1 MKKKVVF
8 VILSLYGGGAE
19 RVVSVLSNALVEDG
33 VSVALVLY
41 GRKEVEYPI
50 DPRVQIEVLDSQ
62 EGKNPVAK
70 HLGYIHEI
78 RTVLEKI
85 QPDVVIPFLAGPVFH
100 TYYATRGKKYQVFAT
115 VRNNPKQ
122 YPSQK
127 WLRLLANHCTRKM
140 DGIIFQTE
148 EQVNFFPSA
157 KKTFVLHNPVNPD
170 MLEASYQYNDTVK
183 CIATFGR
190 LSQQKNHRLLIS
202 AFYELAEKYPEITLK
217 IYGDGEERENLQN
230 MIEEKKLVNRVQLME
245 NTKDVKG
252 KMQETD
258 IFVLSSDFEGLPN
271 ALIEAMAMGI
281 PCVSTACPT
290 GPRDLIVN
298 GKNGLLVPCG
308 DTKAMRD
315 AIEQMILDENFR
327 ERCGRKGKEKIKCGY
342 HTDCATKMI
351 EQKILGLQC

>member
-1 MKKKVVF
+1 MKKKVAF

-50 DPRVQIEVLDSQ
+50 DPRVQIEVLNSH
-62 EGKNPVAK
+62 EGKNPLLK

-78 RTVLEKI
+78 EVALDKI
-85 QPDVVIPFLAGPVFH
+85 QPDVVIPFLAEPVFH
-100 TYYATRGKKYQVFAT
+100 TYYATRGKRYQVFAT
-115 VRNNPKQ
+115 VRNNPRQ

-127 WLRLLANHCTRKM
+127 WLRMLTNHCTRKM

-148 EQVNFFPSA
+148 EQTKYFPRA
-157 KKTFVLHNPVNPD
+157 KKSFVLHNPVNPD
-170 MLEASYQYNDTVK
+170 MLATSYQYRDSVK

-190 LSQQKNHRLLIS
+190 LSKQKNHSLLIN
-202 AFYELAEKYPEITLK
+202 AFYELVDKYPEIILK

-230 MIEEKKLVNRVQLME
+230 LIEEKNLVDRVQLMG

-252 KMQETD
+252 KMQESD

-298 GKNGLLVPCG
+298 GKNGLLLPCG

-315 AIEQMILDENFR
+315 AIEQMILDESFR
-327 ERCGRKGKEKIKCGY
+327 KKCGQNGKLKIKKGY
-342 HTDCATKMI
+342 HIDGVLKMV
-351 EQKILGLQC
+351 EKEILEM